1 MDRTIKSIILTGIFI
16 ACVLL
21 GYCIFGVTVKDITKK
36 NDDLT
41 ATQVEL
47 INQINGL
54 RADYDTLNNT
64 YESLYVTSDN
74 QTKDILNLNNQI
86 SSLKEE
92 IRSNETKIKILTEDL
107 NNTKTEDQ
115 AKINDLNDKINNL
128 SQKNNELQTSLDN
141 LQGQYDSKCQEL
153 TQAQQTIVSL
163 QNSISEKDTKINE
176 LVEQLNN
183 NNSLFKKLL
192 TDQITELTDTD
203 LEGVTT
209 IRPYMFYGTERLE
222 KVIFPKTVTAIGAHA
237 FENCNNL
244 KIVKGVGLLN
254 TLNIKSVGD
263 YAFSG
268 CVNLSSCKLVS
279 TALSSKL
286 KTIGE
291 RAFYGCSSLS
301 NISFG
306 IGGVLIY
313 DEAFNFSGLTS
324 VVLTGDTRVN
334 NRPAFN
340 DCEKLTKVLFNGNGK
355 VLPEVVVGEFFHCS
369 NLKKIAFTNVP
380 SAPNDE
386 YFSFLTYIST
396 YLNRVEVPQE
406 LLEEFK
412 TVILSKCPKLEG
424 KIYEYVS
431 DNW

>member
-1 MDRTIKSIILTGIFI
+1 MDKTIKSIILTGIFI

-21 GYCIFGVTVKDITKK
+21 GYGIFGVTVKDITKK

-41 ATQVEL
+41 ATQVQL

-64 YESLYVTSDN
+64 YESLYETSDN

-92 IRSNETKIKILTEDL
+92 IRSNETRINILTEEL

-115 AKINDLNDKINNL
+115 AKINDLKDKINTL

-141 LQGQYDSKCQEL
+141 LQSQYDSKCQEL

-163 QNSISEKDTKINE
+163 QTSISEKDTRINE
-176 LVEQLNN
+176 LVEQLNSN
-183 NNSLFKKLL
+183 NTLFKKLL
-192 TDQITELTDTD
+192 TNQITELTAKD

-209 IRPYMFYGTERLE
+209 IRDYMFYGTVSLE
-222 KVIFPKTVTAIGAHA
+222 KVTIPNTVTVIGSHA
-237 FENCNNL
+237 FENCSNL
-244 KIVKGVGLLN
+244 KIVRGVGA
-254 TLNIKSVGD
+254 LNILKITSVGD

-268 CVNLSSCKLVS
+268 CVSLSSCKLVTS
-279 TALSSKL
+279 GLSSNL

-301 NISFG
+301 SISYGFGLTNIG
-306 IGGVLIY
+306 I
-313 DEAFNFSGLTS
+313 EAFAGSGLTS
-324 VVLTGDTRVN
+324 FTFRSNISVGAS
-334 NRPAFN
+334 AFK
-340 DCEKLTKVLFNGNGK
+340 DCSKLTKVSLDGNSKVFSKVPSGVFNG
-355 VLPEVVVGEFFHCS
+355 CS
-369 NLKKIAFTNVP
+369 SLKKIAFTNID
-380 SAPNDE
+380 SAPNSE
-386 YFSFLTYIST
+386 YFSFLNDIVDT
-396 YLNRVEVPQE
+396 LDRVEVPQE
-406 LLEEFK
+406 LFEEFK
-412 TVILSKCPKLEG
+412 TVILIACPTLEG
-424 KIYEYVS
+424 KIYEFVS